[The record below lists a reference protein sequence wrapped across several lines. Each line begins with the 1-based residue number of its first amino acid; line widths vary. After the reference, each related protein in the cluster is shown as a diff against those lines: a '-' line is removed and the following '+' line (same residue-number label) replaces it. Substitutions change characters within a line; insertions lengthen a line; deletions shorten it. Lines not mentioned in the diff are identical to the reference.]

1 MNQSS
6 LKTNPQIPKLHKLK
20 GQLVNISGFA
30 GHTFWS
36 PKQPKMLCKWIT
48 VACSSRTLFTK
59 QVLAV
64 IYQPLTCH
72 ISGSVLVKHF
82 ENRTK

>member
-6 LKTNPQIPKLHKLK
+6 LKTNPQIPKLHKLN

-36 PKQPKMLCKWIT
+36 PKQPKMLCKWIP
-48 VACSSRTLFTK
+48 VARSNRTLFTK
-59 QVLAV
+59 QVLG
-64 IYQPLTCH
+64 CH
-72 ISGSVLVKHF
+72 LPTPDLSYLRQCLSKTF
-82 ENRTK
+82 